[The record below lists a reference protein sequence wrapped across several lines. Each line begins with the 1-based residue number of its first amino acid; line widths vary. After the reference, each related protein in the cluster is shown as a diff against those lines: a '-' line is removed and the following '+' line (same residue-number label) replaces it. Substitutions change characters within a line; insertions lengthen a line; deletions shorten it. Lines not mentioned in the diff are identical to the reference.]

1 MNINLNIEEN
11 HLMATLQ
18 VKPSIVNQIRD
29 AYLKKMKEKVEAKS
43 NTQFIIRK
51 DGILVIENRL
61 CVQNVGEDKLWKK
74 YILLF
79 MGCTLEV
86 RRCIRI

>member
-1 MNINLNIEEN
+1 
-11 HLMATLQ
+11 MATLQ

-51 DGILVIENRL
+51 DGILMIGNHL
-61 CVQNVGEDKLWKK
+61 CVPD
-74 YILLF
+74 
-79 MGCTLEV
+79 V
-86 RRCIRI
+86 RELRRQIMNEAYTAPYATHPETTKMY